1 MVRKIRNLLLTLL
14 FLAGFGIF
22 TYPIVSNQWNT
33 YRQSRLIASYEV
45 AVKEMSEEDFTAEWS
60 AAKAFTSQITQNNIY
75 ADVFGEEAKDTDSKY
90 RRVLNIGNDGIMG
103 YLSIPKI
110 NVKLSIYHGTKDSVL
125 QTGVGHINGT
135 SLPIGGEGTH
145 SVLAAHRA
153 LPSAELFTN
162 LDQLQEGD
170 VFYIHVLDETLAYEV
185 DRVLPMVEKEDMAT
199 LSSALSIEE
208 GKDYVTLF
216 TCTPYGVNTHR
227 LLVRGERIPFE
238 PTEIADDT
246 TPASALV
253 ENVTNYYMIYGYAG
267 LIITFIL
274 ILLLRLI
281 LGGKSQRVER
291 RISN

>member
-1 MVRKIRNLLLTLL
+1 MVRKIRNLLLALL

-238 PTEIADDT
+238 PTEIADDSI
-246 TPASALV
+246 PASALV

-267 LIITFIL
+267 LIITLFL

-281 LGGKSQRVER
+281 LGGKKSKSRKED
-291 RISN
+291 I

>member
-1 MVRKIRNLLLTLL
+1 MVRKIRNLLLALL

-60 AAKAFTSQITQNNIY
+60 AAKVFTSQITQNNIY
-75 ADVFGEEAKDTDSKY
+75 ADVFGEEAKDTDSRY

-162 LDQLQEGD
+162 LDQLKEGD

-267 LIITFIL
+267 LIITFFL

-281 LGGKSQRVER
+281 LGGKKSKSRKED
-291 RISN
+291 I